1 MIKQFNAEKDCTES
15 FENSLYDFLIK
26 NNVKATSKKQPRIE
40 RIFEEQFLKAYQNV
54 NDGSYDPTSEKIIN
68 KFERYVLFL
77 VLHKKVI
84 DFIEIEKSLWEKYDS
99 CIKVIC
105 KNGVPKIIKKPK
117 RILKLSQNSKET
129 LLANG
134 IYGTYLKLPPA
145 KKQFILKCIK
155 IHEKGNS
162 FSYADSEEQFTNGS
176 HRQEVLKLKNLG
188 IIEKLYKTRYA
199 HYRVIGFELDS
210 FEEKLTNKTLGA
222 KTTTFTELD
231 KLEQTIIDHLSDV
244 DSLAMHNIRV
254 HVKVNEIYNSIKHS
268 NSKFKLIESNKKLMF
283 TFEVVQDIH
292 VTLMV
297 STKDTVEILFKCTH
311 NPIIIDEL
319 ELSKWL
325 MHLVKVQRV
334 LEMYSDNVPDIMNWI
349 FQSAEFGLDSK
360 KVMHMPFPE
369 RKIIDVHHTMFK
381 IYSKHRL
388 DGNRRLRIEAP
399 VILDTPI
406 QNFMDKIQNI
416 KKFFPST

>member
-1 MIKQFNAEKDCTES
+1 MTKQFNAEKDCTES
-15 FENSLYDFLIK
+15 FENILYDFLIE

-40 RIFEEQFLKAYQNV
+40 TLFEEQFGKAYQNV

-268 NSKFKLIESNKKLMF
+268 NSKFKLIESNKKL
-283 TFEVVQDIH
+283 
-292 VTLMV
+292 
-297 STKDTVEILFKCTH
+297 
-311 NPIIIDEL
+311 
-319 ELSKWL
+319 
-325 MHLVKVQRV
+325 
-334 LEMYSDNVPDIMNWI
+334 
-349 FQSAEFGLDSK
+349 
-360 KVMHMPFPE
+360 
-369 RKIIDVHHTMFK
+369 
-381 IYSKHRL
+381 
-388 DGNRRLRIEAP
+388 
-399 VILDTPI
+399 
-406 QNFMDKIQNI
+406 
-416 KKFFPST
+416 